1 MARSPVNI
9 AQWEKVTGSQE
20 SDNTQV
26 WSPSIAFVDTTSP
39 KQLTYTYSDINLY
52 TNTKPNDEVRDIESV
67 KQSLW
72 LIIGTPKRSRWFRPN
87 FGTSIERLLFDP
99 LDYTTATRI
108 RAELTNALGNARTG
122 DRRIVV
128 SEIKV
133 IPDTENQH
141 FFVRL
146 VVTVPS
152 LNIKKENIEFGLRRL

>member
-9 AQWEKVTGSQE
+9 AQWEKVSGTSTE
-20 SDNTQV
+20 DNTEV
-26 WSPSIAFVDTTSP
+26 WSPNIVYVDTSSP
-39 KQLTYTYSDINLY
+39 QQLAYTYSDVNLY
-52 TNTKPNDEVRDIESV
+52 TNSKPNDEVRDIDSV

-72 LIIGTPKRSRWFRPN
+72 MIIGTPKRSRWFRPN
-87 FGTSIERLLFDP
+87 FGTAIESLLFDP

-108 RAELTNALGNARTG
+108 RSELTNALGNARTG

-128 SEIKV
+128 SEIQV

-141 FFVRL
+141 FFVKL

-152 LNIKKENIEFGLRRL
+152 LNIKKENIEFGLRSL